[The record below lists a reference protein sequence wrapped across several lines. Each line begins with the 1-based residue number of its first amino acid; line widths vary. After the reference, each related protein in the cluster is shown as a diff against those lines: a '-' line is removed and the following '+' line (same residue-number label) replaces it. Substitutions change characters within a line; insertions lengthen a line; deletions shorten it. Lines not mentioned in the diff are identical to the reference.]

1 MAEPNLCCVCFDLIF
16 EEEDLEFDLD
26 FEEVQ
31 IIHTDYD
38 PYMGPYEVI
47 PKAWEDTWHSYVTT
61 AQSKEKDGI
70 YDANTRESRV
80 FLLDSAA
87 YPDTTT
93 RRTKLQN
100 AE

>member
-1 MAEPNLCCVCFDLIF
+1 MADPKLCCVCFDLIF

-47 PKAWEDTWHSYVTT
+47 PKAWEDQILATNGKNMTDDVTVF
-61 AQSKEKDGI
+61 EVP
-70 YDANTRESRV
+70 YDEVTNPTG
-80 FLLDSAA
+80 
-87 YPDTTT
+87 TTVVI
-93 RRTKLQN
+93 
-100 AE
+100 AS

>member
-47 PKAWEDTWHSYVTT
+47 PKAWEDQILATNGKNMTDDVTVFEVPYDEVTNPTVTT
-61 AQSKEKDGI
+61 VVIAS
-70 YDANTRESRV
+70 
-80 FLLDSAA
+80 
-87 YPDTTT
+87 
-93 RRTKLQN
+93 
-100 AE
+100 